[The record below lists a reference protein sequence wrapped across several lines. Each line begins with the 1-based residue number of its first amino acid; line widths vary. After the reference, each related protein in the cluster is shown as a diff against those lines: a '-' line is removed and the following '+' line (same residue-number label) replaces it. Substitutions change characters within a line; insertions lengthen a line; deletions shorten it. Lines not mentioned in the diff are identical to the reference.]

1 MQQQSGDGEQE
12 GVSEWFQTSFGLV
25 FWVPPALG
33 DEKRKRKGRER
44 ERERGRQR
52 EEEGERERDRERER
66 EEDGEGE
73 RQRETERGRGRG
85 ERERCKWWAA
95 GCFRV
100 VSDLFLSVG
109 YLSFGEKTGKNGKR
123 MEKKEEK
130 GERDREKEE
139 VLRRWA
145 GRCVELVSDLFWG
158 RLWGYLV
165 LKTTKRRGSKQIVL
179 ETHAVRKDV
188 QRSGKASTQNV
199 L

>member
-44 ERERGRQR
+44 ERERDR
-52 EEEGERERDRERER
+52 ERKRERDRERKRER
-66 EEDGEGE
+66 ERE
-73 RQRETERGRGRG
+73 RETERGRGRG

-123 MEKKEEK
+123 KK
-130 GERDREKEE
+130 RREKETE
-139 VLRRWA
+139 RKKKSWDGEQEDVSNWFQTSFGA
-145 GRCVELVSDLFWG
+145 GYG
-158 RLWGYLV
+158 A
-165 LKTTKRRGSKQIVL
+165 T
-179 ETHAVRKDV
+179 
-188 QRSGKASTQNV
+188 
-199 L
+199 

>member
-1 MQQQSGDGEQE
+1 MQQQPGDGEQE

-44 ERERGRQR
+44 ERERQR
-52 EEEGERERDRERER
+52 EEEGKREREIEREREEDGRWRQTEGERERDRERKRER
-66 EEDGEGE
+66 K
-73 RQRETERGRGRG
+73 

-123 MEKKEEK
+123 KK
-130 GERDREKEE
+130 RREKETE
-139 VLRRWA
+139 RKKKSWDGEQEDVSNWFQTSFGA
-145 GRCVELVSDLFWG
+145 GYG
-158 RLWGYLV
+158 A
-165 LKTTKRRGSKQIVL
+165 T
-179 ETHAVRKDV
+179 
-188 QRSGKASTQNV
+188 
-199 L
+199 